1 MRCLANVFLKQKA
14 KCILRNVDILVSKE
28 LKPYPKDIECF
39 EICVDKF
46 YEYFIFGR
54 RDITNTL
61 NEYEDIFNKYDV
73 DNIVIKRM
81 LLLIFENVVDYLD
94 IINNPVEF
102 EWYYLV
108 AKMMLLCIM
117 LEELTNSLTVPKVDY
132 YTAIKLL
139 EKKNSYL
146 FDDESKKLFNDN
158 YLKIIKNI
166 TKSVSSSKKCLNML
180 SKSPLKVYYDY
191 MGNID
196 GYNLFIS
203 KVNFDKKYFEGI
215 DESHAFDAFVKYG
228 FALDFKYIEAE
239 HISFE
244 VIKNVFD
251 NKPNTLY
258 FVKLPND
265 FFKLKTNITKMY
277 NIVEPKTIRNFVFL
291 VPYKEFMNRD
301 VKVKE
306 LKNYGFKLGVYDFN
320 TVEIKS
326 LKLKNVID
334 YVYFK
339 HNKVSNY
346 NSIVEFSHNIGAT
359 IIENDG
365 NTYKVYK

>member
-1 MRCLANVFLKQKA
+1 MRCIADVFLKQKA
-14 KCILRNVDILVSKE
+14 KCILKNVDILIRDEVV
-28 LKPYPKDIECF
+28 PYPKNIEDF
-39 EICVDKF
+39 EICIDKF
-46 YEYFIFGR
+46 YQDFFFGNRNIDKALEEYTEIF
-54 RDITNTL
+54 
-61 NEYEDIFNKYDV
+61 EKYGV
-73 DNIVIKRM
+73 VSIVPKRM

-94 IINNPVEF
+94 LIDNKKLFN
-102 EWYYLV
+102 WYYLV
-108 AKMMLLCIM
+108 AKLMLLNIA
-117 LEELTNSLTVPKVDY
+117 LEEYSNSLTKDKY
-132 YTAIKLL
+132 SYEEIIKMF
-139 EKKNSYL
+139 EVKNKSIFDNEIKEL
-146 FDDESKKLFNDN
+146 FDKN
-158 YLKIIKNI
+158 YIKIIKNI

-320 TVEIKS
+320 TVESKS

>member
-14 KCILRNVDILVSKE
+14 KCILKNVDVLISHE

-39 EICVDKF
+39 EVCIDKF
-46 YEYFIFGR
+46 YEYFIFSR
-54 RDITNTL
+54 RDITNAL

-73 DNIVIKRM
+73 DNIVMKRM
-81 LLLIFENVVDYLD
+81 LLIIFENVVDYLD

-166 TKSVSSSKKCLNML
+166 TKSVNATKKCLNTL

-191 MGNID
+191 MGNINNC
-196 GYNLFIS
+196 NLYVS
-203 KVNFDKKYFEGI
+203 KVKYDNKYFEGI
-215 DESHAFDAFVKYG
+215 DEKHTFDAFVKYG
-228 FALDFKYIEAE
+228 FALDFKFIEAE
-239 HISFE
+239 HVSFE
-244 VIKNVFD
+244 VIKNFFD

-258 FVKLPND
+258 FIKLPND
-265 FFKLKTNITKMY
+265 FFKLKTDVSKMC
-277 NIVEPKTIRNFVFL
+277 NIVEPKTIKNFVFL

-306 LKNYGFKLGVYDFN
+306 LKNFGFKLGVYDFN
-320 TVEIKS
+320 TIESKS

-339 HNKVSNY
+339 CDQVSNY
-346 NSIVEFSHNIGAT
+346 NSMIEFCHNVGTI

-365 NTYKVYK
+365 NSYKVFK

>member
-14 KCILRNVDILVSKE
+14 KCILKNVDVLISKE
-28 LKPYPKDIECF
+28 LKPYPKNIEDF

-46 YEYFIFGR
+46 YEYFIFGK
-54 RDITNTL
+54 RDITNAL

-81 LLLIFENVVDYLD
+81 LLIFFETVVDYLD

-132 YTAIKLL
+132 YTAIKIL
-139 EKKNSYL
+139 EKKNDYL

-158 YLKIIKNI
+158 YLKIMKNI
-166 TKSVSSSKKCLNML
+166 TKSVNASKKCLNTL

-191 MGNID
+191 MGNINNT
-196 GYNLFIS
+196 NLFIS

-215 DESHAFDAFVKYG
+215 DESHVFDAFVKYG
-228 FALDFKYIEAE
+228 FAEDFKYIEAE
-239 HISFE
+239 HTSFE
-244 VIKNVFD
+244 IIKNYFD
-251 NKPNTLY
+251 NKANTLY
-258 FVKLPND
+258 FIKLPEN
-265 FFKLKTNITKMY
+265 FFRLMTNVTKMC
-277 NIVEPKTIRNFVFL
+277 NIVEPKTIKNIVFL
-291 VPYKEFMNRD
+291 VPYKEFINRD

-306 LKNYGFKLGVYDFN
+306 LKNFGFKLGVYDFN
-320 TVEIKS
+320 TVESKS
-326 LKLKNVID
+326 YKLKNVVD

-346 NSIVEFSHNIGAT
+346 NSTIEFSKSIGVT
-359 IIENDG
+359 IIENEG
-365 NTYKVYK
+365 NAYKVYK

>member
-39 EICVDKF
+39 EICIDKF

-54 RDITNTL
+54 RDITNAL

-81 LLLIFENVVDYLD
+81 LLLIFENVIDYLD

-191 MGNID
+191 MGNTD

-239 HISFE
+239 NISFE

-265 FFKLKTNITKMY
+265 FFKLKTNISKMY

-320 TVEIKS
+320 TVESKS
-326 LKLKNVID
+326 LKLKGVID

-346 NSIVEFSHNIGAT
+346 NSIVEFSRNIGAT